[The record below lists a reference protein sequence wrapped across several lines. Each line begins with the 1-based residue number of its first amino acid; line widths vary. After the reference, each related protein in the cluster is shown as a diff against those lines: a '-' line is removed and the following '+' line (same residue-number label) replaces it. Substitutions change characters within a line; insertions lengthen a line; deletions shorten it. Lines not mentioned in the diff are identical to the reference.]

1 MASLLT
7 SGPLNAEALKAGV
20 AIINHVDMDI
30 VVHELI
36 DSSNSWSLQQIKAGK
51 ALPFACFAEQQT
63 QGRGRRGKHWVMTA
77 NSNIAMS
84 LVWLFSLSY
93 QQLQLLPLSIAMAIA
108 ETLECHKLKNVQ
120 IKWPNDIYVKGKK
133 IAGVLIETK
142 YVDVSQVAVVIGI
155 GVNFDM
161 DDDMLSLLRSDSQ
174 NLLAVT
180 DICGEC
186 ESQGFEKK
194 PDRQLMAITLLQNV
208 ITVCQQFQQQSKNYL
223 EKFRTQYDYCKG
235 KNVEVILDNNE
246 VLSGIAQGVNDNA
259 ELLVLID
266 GEQRVFNSAD
276 VSVKADANI

>member
-1 MASLLT
+1 MENLQT
-7 SGPLNAEALKAGV
+7 GPLNAQALKAGV

>member
-1 MASLLT
+1 MENLQT
-7 SGPLNAEALKAGV
+7 GPLNAQALKAGV

-142 YVDVSQVAVVIGI
+142 HVDVSQVAVVIGI

-186 ESQGFEKK
+186 ESQGFERK

>member
-1 MASLLT
+1 MENLQT
-7 SGPLNAEALKAGV
+7 GPLNAEALKAGV